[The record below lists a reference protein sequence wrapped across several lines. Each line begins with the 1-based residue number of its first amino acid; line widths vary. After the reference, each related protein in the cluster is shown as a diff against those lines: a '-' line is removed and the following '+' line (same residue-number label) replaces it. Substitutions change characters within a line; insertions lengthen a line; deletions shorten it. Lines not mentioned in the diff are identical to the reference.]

1 MAMNAD
7 RTSRY
12 QWSEANVNGTLMGR
26 YLTRIESGLIE
37 QAFDDLGWPKII
49 LDVGG
54 GDGRLVK
61 PLLAKGVLPITL
73 EYDAVPLEELKEGGW
88 NYPLLMGDGNQLP
101 IRDNSLDA
109 VMSFEVAPCTNA
121 SHNAGF
127 FREVFRVLHTDG
139 TFLFV
144 SDNRNSLIGL
154 LSEFNENKGKA
165 LWQRHYYSEPIRDTR
180 MKLLEAGFQ
189 IKKVRGFRWMPFTRT
204 SDNKLIPLFSVIE
217 KYLKLGSIVNYSPW
231 LFWAAVK

>member
-1 MAMNAD
+1 MAMDAD

-26 YLTRIESGLIE
+26 YLTRVESGLIE

-61 PLLAKGVLPITL
+61 PLLAKGVWPVTL
-73 EYDAVPLEELKEGGW
+73 ECDSVPLAELKESGW
-88 NYPLLMGDGNQLP
+88 NYPLLMGDGNRLP
-101 IRDNSLDA
+101 IRDKSLDA

-127 FREVFRVLHTDG
+127 FKEVFRVLHTG
-139 TFLFV
+139 GIFLFV
-144 SDNRNSLIGL
+144 SDNKNSLIGL
-154 LSEFNENKGKA
+154 LSDFNENKGKD
-165 LWQRHYYSEPIRDTR
+165 LWQRLYYSEPVRDTR